1 MLILLQGE
9 RALEEKSLELKLNT
23 DVVNNRT
30 ETYSSLT
37 DIYGIPIFSNEL
49 EGKVKE
55 YKEEQAIQRAK
66 TEQQLFIITMND
78 TTSDY
83 EQIKEQLFMQTQG
96 LVIKNNTEI
105 TKASP
110 IFPSIILGIMT
121 VIFAVSLIK
130 IINQKKRVGNYADSD
145 NRGKKAGN

>member
-1 MLILLQGE
+1 M
-9 RALEEKSLELKLNT
+9 EEKSLELKLNT

-49 EGKVKE
+49 EGKVKG
-55 YKEEQAIQRAK
+55 YQEEQAIQRAK
-66 TEQQLFIITMND
+66 TEQQLFIKTMND

-83 EQIKEQLFMQTQG
+83 EQITEQLFMQTQV
-96 LVIKNNTEI
+96 LVIKNNAEI

-110 IFPSIILGIMT
+110 IFPIVILGIMT
-121 VIFAVSLIK
+121 VIFTVSLIK
-130 IINQKKRVGNYADSD
+130 IIKRKKRKENYADSD
-145 NRGKKAGN
+145 DRGKKARN